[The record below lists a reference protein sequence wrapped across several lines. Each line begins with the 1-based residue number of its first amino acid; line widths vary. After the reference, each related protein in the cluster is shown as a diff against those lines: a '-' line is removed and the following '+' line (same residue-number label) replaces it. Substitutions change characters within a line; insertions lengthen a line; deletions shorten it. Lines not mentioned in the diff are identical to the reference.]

1 MRHRGCPSQRD
12 YRRRWLSF
20 EWERKT
26 VRYRF
31 DSCYLSNKQ
40 SAERTQW
47 GRRVPVWQDGNTL
60 RKHVRHR
67 IRSWLWVNGHRE
79 SSSGGNTPLARRSAC
94 AAETKERTPSCQGNE
109 TLFVVSPFGGK
120 INERI
125 NGWQLGHDSSASA
138 VAESPWPFFRGN
150 VSATRRF
157 TSPPARNR
165 VRHLRDDC
173 RKGRRRV
180 VAPVFPVENSESP
193 GAKARNDVL
202 ENR

>member
-1 MRHRGCPSQRD
+1 MKSWNYLNCPTTISSIWTQNIASFVKSAAKIRLLISRGTGFEAQDASMRHRGCPSQRD

-94 AAETKERTPSCQGNE
+94 AAETKERTSSCQGNE
-109 TLFVVSPFGGK
+109 TLFVVSP
-120 INERI
+120 
-125 NGWQLGHDSSASA
+125 L
-138 VAESPWPFFRGN
+138 
-150 VSATRRF
+150 RRQ
-157 TSPPARNR
+157 
-165 VRHLRDDC
+165 D
-173 RKGRRRV
+173 
-180 VAPVFPVENSESP
+180 
-193 GAKARNDVL
+193 
-202 ENR
+202 